1 MPATTSPATPGPY
14 SFRVLPSAEA
24 VPDARRRVIAVVRR
38 WQLPLSEDTLGD
50 VELLSSEL
58 ITNAVTHAEA
68 VCAVHVRWNGTRLRV
83 EVTDTDEQMPALGD
97 IGLEETGGRGLV
109 LVEALSSDWGV
120 ERDLAGKRVW
130 FEVRSTLVAGDE
142 RLAARVRAVAPRA
155 RVGHL
160 PASA

>member
-1 MPATTSPATPGPY
+1 MPATTSPATQGPY
-14 SFRVLPSAEA
+14 GFRVLPSAEA

-68 VCAVHVRWNGTRLRV
+68 AFAVCVRWNGARLRV
-83 EVTDTDEQMPALGD
+83 EVTDTDEQMPALGEA
-97 IGLEETGGRGLV
+97 GTEATEGRGLF

-130 FEVRSTLVAGDE
+130 FEVGSTAGADE
-142 RLAARVRAVAPRA
+142 RLAARVRAAVPIV

-160 PASA
+160 PATA